1 MVGLMLTYLMPCKSP
16 HPNPLRGV
24 GTNGV
29 TSVVKVNSC
38 LDYAKIVSAST
49 MLYTLIVGEKYFFF
63 ILFNSYLLFYKLRF
77 LAHVSDKIEE

>member
-1 MVGLMLTYLMPCKSP
+1 
-16 HPNPLRGV
+16 
-24 GTNGV
+24 
-29 TSVVKVNSC
+29 
-38 LDYAKIVSAST
+38 